1 MRLKQLSKERGFAIL
16 IVLAVIATT
25 SVVLATQLASV
36 ENQQMTAIR
45 AAQELK
51 ARDVAEGCL
60 SAADAYL
67 RDFALADTGADFDI
81 LLDPD
86 DNLGTTDDNF
96 LPPDDL
102 LSNHLGEV
110 AVPPGAAD
118 QFHRYK
124 AFAVSGVGNC
134 LIRFDDN
141 SDDSNTLVALNRF
154 TDAGEGTGVDLPQ
167 RDRDRAMS
175 ITVIGTVPER
185 AVVADIYPKA
195 LAVASIT
202 VLRALPPAIA
212 QGAAIEAGGDVVL
225 DGAVCG
231 TQAGVVADSISG
243 GVCVCGALDAEGIV
257 GTDFVQPPGGDC
269 DDCDSCADT
278 AGSTTGAGARP
289 DPDVT
294 VPPFAGFMS
303 NESFGLPG
311 STGNN
316 IGATGVC
323 KLYFR
328 DDDAPTS
335 TMAAGSGDSQVFLWD
350 SFDANARATLVAKF
364 PASAVTA
371 ATVPVEDCSNVTAD
385 PIPKPCNW
393 SMGAGGVPNGV
404 SCAAGQSGCWKLVAH
419 LRDGAGVVDFDPT
432 VAGNQAEF
440 ASMGGGGAGDRFQ
453 AKTVIPN
460 MADSTRTWAN
470 YCGGC
475 TGCAAPSST
484 IEGVNAPGAYEV
496 DALTSANFPSPAIV
510 AFETTGPDAA
520 TNTNLF
526 GGPGTADVEVDLG
539 TAASA
544 KIGFLTNG
552 GFKVTANSKLCCPT
566 CTCDTLGAVDSGHCG
581 PESANV
587 IALQATGFAIR
598 AEGNC
603 DFMGKSLG
611 IVGRIDCDTL
621 VSDNGDCYI
630 GDLVS
635 HEPSAGPYDCDL
647 TTANAAFCATSSG
660 ICFKNTANVRGNVF
674 AHSNICSKNNLSAS
688 GSIQSEDNVGWK
700 NNGAINGR
708 VLAEEDVGAFQNGEV
723 TFDGL
728 NGSTAA
734 QGIPASL
741 WIDGMW

>member
-67 RDFALADTGADFDI
+67 RDFALADTAADFDI

-141 SDDSNTLVALNRF
+141 SDDSNTLVALDRF

-212 QGAAIEAGGDVVL
+212 QGAAIEAGL
-225 DGAVCG
+225 AVDLQGSICG
-231 TQAGVVADSISG
+231 TQAGVIADSITSTGSG
-243 GVCVCGALDAEGIV
+243 ICICGAVDAQLISGS
-257 GTDFVQPPGGDC
+257 QPPPDC
-269 DDCDSCADT
+269 AGCTDCASG
-278 AGSTTGAGARP
+278 AGSVTTAGARP
-289 DPDVT
+289 DPDVQ

-303 NESFGLPG
+303 NESFGAPG

-316 IGATGVC
+316 VGAPGVC

-335 TMAAGSGDSQVFLWD
+335 TMAVGSGFSQVFLWD
-350 SFDANARATLVAKF
+350 SFDNNANASLVAKF
-364 PASAVTA
+364 GAGPAG
-371 ATVPVEDCSNVTAD
+371 TVPVQDCSNVASD

-393 SMGAGGVPNGV
+393 TLNGAGVPNGV
-404 SCAAGQSGCWKLVAH
+404 NCAAGQSGCWKLIAH
-419 LRDGAGVVDFDPT
+419 LHDGTGVADFDP
-432 VAGNQAEF
+432 A
-440 ASMGGGGAGDRFQ
+440 GGAARPEHASTANPNKGDHFEPR
-453 AKTVIPN
+453 ALIPN
-460 MADSTRTWAN
+460 IADTTKTWAS
-470 YCGGC
+470 YCGGV
-475 TGCAAPSST
+475 TGAT
-484 IEGVNAPGAYEV
+484 GKTVTRVNAPGAFEV
-496 DALTSANFPSPAIV
+496 NTITTVNFPSPSVV
-510 AFETTGPDAA
+510 AFETAPPDAA
-520 TNTNLF
+520 TDGALF
-526 GGPGTADVEVDLG
+526 VGAADVVLDTGAIG
-539 TAASA
+539 TLKVS
-544 KIGFLTNG
+544 FLTNG
-552 GFKVTANSKLCCPT
+552 GLSLKNTGTKVCCPT
-566 CTCDTLGAVDSGHCG
+566 CGCATLGAVTSASCD

-587 IALQATGFAIR
+587 IALDGALGFAIR

-603 DFMGKSLG
+603 DFTQGANG
-611 IVGRIDCDTL
+611 IVGRVDCDT
-621 VSDNGDCYI
+621 VNVENHGCFA

-635 HEPSAGPYDCDL
+635 HQPEPGPYDCDL
-647 TTANAAFCATSSG
+647 PGTPEATFCSTSSG
-660 ICFKNTANVRGNVF
+660 ICLKNTTSVRGNLIS
-674 AHSNICSKNNLSAS
+674 HSNICAKNNLTLT
-688 GSIQSEDNVGWK
+688 GSMQSEANIGWK
-700 NNGAINGR
+700 NNGAINGN
-708 VLAEEDVGAFQNGEV
+708 VIAEENVGAKNNNAITFNG
-723 TFDGL
+723 TSGP
-728 NGSTAA
+728 SAA